1 MKYEIGKRILGLTTA
16 TMVSILPTTQV
27 FGLENFN
34 EVNKAGN
41 KGDSLVEIEIVN
53 DGIGGG
59 TGETTIFSAY
69 VPSLL
74 PIKVDEDGNV
84 HTPSNAVIVNGV
96 ETKGI
101 QVKDIEAHLD
111 YEWEAEDWN
120 TDFDSL
126 PVNSKKLG
134 LKLREDTLSSN
145 GDFSINTED
154 WKIPKDSYIDLN
166 MKAKLPPQE
175 IAARSSKVSDG
186 AVLSFLLD
194 WSGDDTTTGPKWN
207 GGNEEGNPDIPS
219 TDESNIKGS
228 STDTIVVGETGNVM
242 FNWDTKGDTILID
255 SIISS
260 NEEVATI
267 GSITGEE
274 GNKIV
279 QINGLKA
286 GKTII
291 TAKLNN
297 KEIANFEVEVYQ
309 VDENKEIQ
317 IEVADKEF
325 SVGNKL
331 SSNDVTVKVPLLTS
345 DGSNKYIE
353 VVPSIEDTAL
363 KVGNNS
369 LTGTITIGDNTY
381 NITIEITISNPSNDL
396 TLSVEEA
403 QAVGFTFAS
412 YHDGLEITGFENKQ
426 FKSSIDVP
434 EQIGD
439 FKVIRVGDNAFEGQT
454 NIVKINLPAS
464 VIELGDSAFS
474 GCSSLKDIEIEGKLS
489 KIGPR
494 VFLDCT
500 GLTNIILNLDD
511 NCEMVSTIQS
521 KIRING
527 GFETGRLTITPFMG
541 CSNLNSVTIKS
552 NAESLPALFTTILLY
567 PTSVTLSGFNN
578 VPLSTSGSYDESVNG
593 KYYLNNCNF
602 EVKLECDNLKSIG
615 DYMFHNSG
623 VTDID
628 IPESVTSINKGAF
641 QQCRMLNNI
650 KLSDNVTSIGAGAFS
665 YCVKFTDLPISS
677 NITSIGR
684 SAFSNCVKL
693 TNISIPGS
701 VTVIDEY
708 TFDGCNSLERVDIE
722 NGVTRINK
730 WAFRSCTK
738 LTEINI
744 PQSITFMGEQLFQYI
759 YNHDITINIDKESG
773 TISGK
778 PWGASSAT
786 INWLNDTETWGH

>member
-1 MKYEIGKRILGLTTA
+1 M
-16 TMVSILPTTQV
+16 
-27 FGLENFN
+27 
-34 EVNKAGN
+34 
-41 KGDSLVEIEIVN
+41 
-53 DGIGGG
+53 
-59 TGETTIFSAY
+59 
-69 VPSLL
+69 L

-120 TDFDSL
+120 TDFNSL

-166 MKAKLPPQE
+166 MRAKLPPQE
-175 IAARSSKVSDG
+175 IATRSSQVSDG

-207 GGNEEGNPDIPS
+207 GGNEEENPDNPS
-219 TDESNIKGS
+219 TGESNIKGS

-286 GKTII
+286 GKTTI

-297 KEIANFEVEVYQ
+297 KEIASFEVEVYQ

-331 SSNDVTVKVPLLTS
+331 SSSDVTVKVPLLTS

-363 KVGNNS
+363 KVGDNS
-369 LTGTITIGDNTY
+369 LTGTITIGENTY
-381 NITIEITISNPSNDL
+381 NITIEITINNPSNDL
-396 TLSVEEA
+396 TMSVEEA
-403 QAVGFTFAS
+403 QAMGFSFENCGN
-412 YHDGLEITGFENKQ
+412 GLRLIGFENKQ
-426 FKSSIDVP
+426 YKANINIP

-439 FKVIRVGDNAFEGQT
+439 FKVTHIGENVFKDQT
-454 NIVKINLPAS
+454 NIRSVNIPDTIVLIDNNAFRGCSSLESFDTNKVVTIADNVFYGCNRLSEVELREGLNSLGADVFYNCDIREIEIPNSLTVASGTFNSNLVRGMKLKLKEGRTSFWNCAFLGYDNIQFPLDN
-464 VIELGDSAFS
+464 IELPSTLISLGNYTFKDSKISGIEIPDQIIEIGTGTFQNCKSLCNIVLSKNLEVIGSSAFQNAGRRILSTIVFPDGLKEIGDYAFYSMYNNYSYYSDITLPNTIKRIGNSAFS
-474 GCSSLKDIEIEGKLS
+474 GNSAINNLEIKEGVS
-489 KIGPR
+489 DCIIGNSAFSPYA
-494 VFLDCT
+494 
-500 GLTNIILNLDD
+500 NQ
-511 NCEMVSTIQS
+511 VST
-521 KIRING
+521 G
-527 GFETGRLTITPFMG
+527 G
-541 CSNLNSVTIKS
+541 
-552 NAESLPALFTTILLY
+552 
-567 PTSVTLSGFNN
+567 
-578 VPLSTSGSYDESVNG
+578 PLSVILPDGIVELGSSCFAG
-593 KYYLNNCNF
+593 CNF
-602 EVKLECDNLKSIG
+602 ESIHLP
-615 DYMFHNSG
+615 D
-623 VTDID
+623 
-628 IPESVTSINKGAF
+628 SIEK
-641 QQCRMLNNI
+641 
-650 KLSDNVTSIGAGAFS
+650 IGIRCF
-665 YCVKFTDLPISS
+665 YDCK
-677 NITSIGR
+677 
-684 SAFSNCVKL
+684 
-693 TNISIPGS
+693 
-701 VTVIDEY
+701 
-708 TFDGCNSLERVDIE
+708 
-722 NGVTRINK
+722 
-730 WAFRSCTK
+730 K
-738 LTEINI
+738 LTELILPSQIKDIPNRMCEGCEKLSTLVIPNSVLTIGEYAFNKCNI
-744 PQSITFMGEQLFQYI
+744 LKE
-759 YNHDITINIDKESG
+759 INIDKEENSIEG
-773 TISGK
+773 SPWDAPKGK
-778 PWGASSAT
+778 S
-786 INWLNDTETWGH
+786 IVNWLR